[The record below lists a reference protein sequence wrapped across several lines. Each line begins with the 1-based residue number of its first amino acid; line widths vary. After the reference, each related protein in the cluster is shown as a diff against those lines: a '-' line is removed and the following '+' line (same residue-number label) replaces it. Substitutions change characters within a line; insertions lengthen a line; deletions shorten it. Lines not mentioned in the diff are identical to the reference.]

1 MISTSALGR
10 SLNPNPDPSVF
21 VPMTGRHRVLTGIL
35 LLGTLVAIG
44 LYQMLNPTG
53 NGAMAGA
60 FAALIANFALLLAP
74 VVFYQPTFG
83 WFHPFV
89 FGLFFTYL
97 DHLRRIDV
105 YLNGLQW
112 HAALPG
118 WSAESLTA
126 LLNQELWLQGLGLV
140 AWYGG
145 YALSPTL
152 PAPAV
157 QFHRPRHLAV
167 KVSGA
172 VLFSAALFAVY
183 MQSRGGI
190 LSHMLSWGAG
200 RNEALAGAFYWQFF
214 TQLGLIGCLSWL
226 VIDPR
231 SPVRPL
237 FWGCTATSLF
247 MVYLTGGSRS
257 SVIYFM
263 IMGVLAWLLRERKIA
278 VMQLVTIA
286 LVGLFLMGI
295 LGNLRASTY
304 GGTIDW
310 NVLRGGVPAESTTGE
325 SALTSG
331 LSEVSQRTSVYAG
344 VFPILGLV
352 PEQVDFLW
360 GSSYLAVLTLPIP
373 RKLWPE
379 KPGLVAG
386 RVGET
391 FFDMP
396 VGMPPGAVGEAYWN
410 FGVPGVA
417 IAFFLFGV
425 FTRWLADSFRAY
437 ADQPAAIVLYVITLF
452 LFAEPSGLSLIA
464 WLMMLVP
471 AVAFLMAIG
480 AMRWGKSAA
489 AEGRS

>member
-1 MISTSALGR
+1 MNQLSLAPQPRPLTTSASPFVAMTPWHRLAVGGVIVASLVGLGIYHF
-10 SLNPNPDPSVF
+10 L
-21 VPMTGRHRVLTGIL
+21 H
-35 LLGTLVAIG
+35 
-44 LYQMLNPTG
+44 PTG
-53 NGAMAGA
+53 LEEIEGMFLALGLNG
-60 FAALIANFALLLAP
+60 LLLLAP
-74 VVFYQPTFG
+74 VIVYQPTFG
-83 WFHPFV
+83 WFHPFI

-105 YLNGLQW
+105 YLSGLQW
-112 HAALPG
+112 HVALPG
-118 WSAESLTA
+118 WSVESLTA
-126 LLNQELWLQGLGLV
+126 LLSQELWLQGLGLA

-145 YALSPTL
+145 YVLSPAL

-157 QFHRPRHLAV
+157 QFHQPRYLAA

-190 LSHMLSWGAG
+190 VSHILSWGAG

-231 SPVRPL
+231 SLLRPL
-237 FWGCTATSLF
+237 FWGCTVTSLM

-263 IMGVLAWLLRERKIA
+263 IMGVLAWLLRERKMA
-278 VMQLVTIA
+278 VMQLVAIA
-286 LVGLFLMGI
+286 LTGLFLMGI

-352 PEQVDFLW
+352 PEQVDFLY
-360 GSSYLAVLTLPIP
+360 GSSYLAVLTLPVP
-373 RKLWPE
+373 RALWPE

-386 RVGET
+386 IVGET

-417 IAFFLFGV
+417 IAFFLFGI
-425 FTRWLADSFRAY
+425 FTRWLADSFCHY
-437 ADQPAAIVLYVITLF
+437 AEQPAAIVLYVITLF
-452 LFAEPSGLSLIA
+452 LLAEPSGLSIIA

-480 AMRWGKSAA
+480 AMSL
-489 AEGRS
+489 GRQS

>member
-1 MISTSALGR
+1 M
-10 SLNPNPDPSVF
+10 
-21 VPMTGRHRVLTGIL
+21 
-35 LLGTLVAIG
+35 LVAIG
-44 LYQMLNPTG
+44 LYQIFNPTG
-53 NGAMAGA
+53 NGEMAGA

-74 VVFYQPTFG
+74 IVFYQPTFG
-83 WFHPFV
+83 WFHPLI
-89 FGLFFTYL
+89 FGLLFTYL

-105 YLNGLQW
+105 YLSGLQW

-126 LLNQELWLQGLGLV
+126 LLSQELLLQGLGLL

-145 YALSPTL
+145 YMLSPEL

-157 QFHRPRHLAV
+157 QFQRPRYLAV

-190 LSHMLSWGAG
+190 LSHILSWGAG

-231 SPVRPL
+231 STVRPL
-237 FWGCTATSLF
+237 FWGCTATSLA
-247 MVYLTGGSRS
+247 MAYLTGGSRS

-263 IMGVLAWLLRERKIA
+263 IMGVLAWLLRERKMA
-278 VMQLVTIA
+278 VVQLVAIA
-286 LVGLFLMGI
+286 LTGLFLMGI

-352 PEQVDFLW
+352 PEQVDFIH
-360 GSSYLAVLTLPIP
+360 GSSYLAVLTLPVP
-373 RKLWPE
+373 RALWPE

-417 IAFFLFGV
+417 IAFFLFGI
-425 FTRWLADSFRAY
+425 FTRWLADSFQTY
-437 ADQPAAIVLYVITLF
+437 AEQPAAIVLYVITLF
-452 LFAEPSGLSLIA
+452 LLAEPSGLSLIA

-471 AVAFLMAIG
+471 ATAFLMAIG
-480 AMRWGKSAA
+480 AMTLGKSAGA
-489 AEGRS
+489 RGQRSPFET

>member
-1 MISTSALGR
+1 MNHLSLAPQVPALDASASPFVAMTPLHRFAVGGVLIASLVWLGIYHFLHPTGLEEMEGLFLALG
-10 SLNPNPDPSVF
+10 LN
-21 VPMTGRHRVLTGIL
+21 
-35 LLGTLVAIG
+35 G
-44 LYQMLNPTG
+44 L
-53 NGAMAGA
+53 
-60 FAALIANFALLLAP
+60 LLLAP
-74 VVFYQPTFG
+74 VIAYQPTFG
-83 WFHPFV
+83 WFHPLV
-89 FGLFFTYL
+89 FGLLFTYL
-97 DHLRRIDV
+97 DHLRRVDV
-105 YLNGLQW
+105 YLHGLQW

-126 LLNQELWLQGLGLV
+126 LLNQELLLQGLGLL

-145 YALSPTL
+145 YFLSPTL

-157 QFHRPRHLAV
+157 QFHRPRHLAA

-172 VLFSAALFAVY
+172 VLFSAALFSVY

-190 LSHMLSWGAG
+190 VSHILSWGAG

-226 VIDPR
+226 VLDLR
-231 SPVRPL
+231 STAQPL
-237 FWGCTATSLF
+237 FWVCTLLSLA
-247 MVYLTGGSRS
+247 MAYLTGGSRS

-263 IMGVLAWLLRERKIA
+263 IMGVLAWLMRERKMA
-278 VMQLVTIA
+278 VIQLVAIA

-310 NVLRGGVPAESTTGE
+310 NVLRGGAPTASTGGE
-325 SALTSG
+325 SAMTSG
-331 LSEVSQRTSVYAG
+331 LSEVSQRTSVYSG
-344 VFPILGLV
+344 VFPIIGLV
-352 PEQVDFLW
+352 PDQVDFIY
-360 GSSYLAVLTLPIP
+360 GSSYLAVLTLPVP
-373 RKLWPE
+373 RGLWPE

-386 RVGET
+386 MVGET

-396 VGMPPGAVGEAYWN
+396 VGMPPGGVGEAYWN

-417 IAFFLFGV
+417 IAFFLFGI
-425 FTRWLADSFRAY
+425 FTRWLTDSFRYY

-452 LFAEPSGLSLIA
+452 LLAEPSGLSIIA

-480 AMRWGKSAA
+480 AMTL
-489 AEGRS
+489 GRSPGD